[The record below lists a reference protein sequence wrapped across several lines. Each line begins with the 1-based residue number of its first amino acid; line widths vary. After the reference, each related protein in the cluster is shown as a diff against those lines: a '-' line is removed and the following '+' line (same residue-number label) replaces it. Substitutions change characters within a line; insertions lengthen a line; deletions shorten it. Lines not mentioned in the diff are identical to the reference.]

1 MLIEFIW
8 LRMRYTLYSTELL
21 AVLVRSR
28 YSNVSN
34 VAHVSN
40 VRQIVSMNNKIM
52 KHFKSTERLYDCVK
66 NGNE

>member
-21 AVLVRSR
+21 AVLVRNR
-28 YSNVSN
+28 NSNVSN
-34 VAHVSN
+34 VAHLSN
-40 VRQIVSMNNKIM
+40 VRQIVYMNNKIM